1 MSWFIST
8 LIIGISAAFA
18 TTFDDN
24 LYLTAFFGK
33 VNRSF
38 RPKHIIIGEFLGFTT
53 LVCASLPGFFGGMI
67 IPSTW
72 IGLLGLLPIAIGISN
87 LISRAE
93 EGETVQAVSV
103 DLTSPTKSGRHN
115 KSVLATIRDPQTYR
129 VSAVTIANG
138 GNNIGIYVPLF
149 ASSNLPSLG
158 VILCVCYFT
167 VGVWCLL
174 SYNLTRNPLM
184 TPVLTRYG
192 RKIFPF
198 VLIYLGLSILIKSET
213 YRLLPSLAMLSN

>member
-1 MSWFIST
+1 MTWLIST

-38 RPKHIIIGEFLGFTT
+38 RPKHIVLGEFLGFTA
-53 LVCASLPGFFGGMI
+53 LVFASLPGFFGGMI
-67 IPSTW
+67 IPTTW

-87 LISRAE
+87 LISRE
-93 EGETVQAVSV
+93 QQEETVQAVSI
-103 DLTSPTKSGRHN
+103 DLISSVKSGRQK
-115 KSVLATIRDPQTYR
+115 KSLLATIRDPQTYR

-158 VILCVCYFT
+158 VIVCVCYFT
-167 VGVWCLL
+167 VGAWCLL

-198 VLIYLGLSILIKSET
+198 VLIYLGLSILIKSES

>member
-1 MSWFIST
+1 MTWLIST
-8 LIIGISAAFA
+8 LVIGISTALA

-33 VNRSF
+33 VNRTF
-38 RPKHIIIGEFLGFTT
+38 RPKHIVLGEFVGFTA
-53 LVCASLPGFFGGMI
+53 LVLASLPGFFGGLL

-72 IGLLGLLPIAIGISN
+72 IGLLGLLPIIIGISH
-87 LISRAE
+87 LMSREDGGE
-93 EGETVQAVSV
+93 EVQTVSMNF
-103 DLTSPTKSGRHN
+103 TSGANSHRHKKSLWATLRDRH
-115 KSVLATIRDPQTYR
+115 TYR

-158 VILCVCYFT
+158 VILCVCY
-167 VGVWCLL
+167 VAIGVWCCL
-174 SYNLTRNPLM
+174 SYFMTRNPLM
-184 TPVLTRYG
+184 APLLTRYG

-198 VLIYLGLSILIKSET
+198 VLIWLGFSILMKSES
-213 YRLLPSLAMLSN
+213 YRLFI

>member
-1 MSWFIST
+1 MSGLIST
-8 LIIGISAAFA
+8 IVIGISVAIA

-33 VNRSF
+33 VNRTF
-38 RPKHIIIGEFLGFTT
+38 RPQHIILGEFLGFTA
-53 LVCASLPGFFGGMI
+53 LVLASLPGFFGGLI
-67 IPSTW
+67 IPHTW
-72 IGLLGLLPIAIGISN
+72 IGLLGFLPVAIGISH
-87 LISRAE
+87 LMSRENE
-93 EGETVQAVSV
+93 EEEVQAVSV
-103 DLTSPTKSGRHN
+103 NFNSGLQPQRHN
-115 KSVLATIRDPQTYR
+115 KSLFAILRDPQTYR

-158 VILCVCYFT
+158 VILSVCYFA
-167 VGVWCLL
+167 VGVWCFL

-184 TPVLTRYG
+184 APVLTRYS

-198 VLIYLGLSILIKSET
+198 ILIYLGFSILMKSET
-213 YRLLPSLAMLSN
+213 YRLLPSIAMFSN

>member
-1 MSWFIST
+1 MTWLIST
-8 LIIGISAAFA
+8 LVIGISAAFA

-33 VNRSF
+33 VNRTF
-38 RPKHIIIGEFLGFTT
+38 RPKHIVLGEYVGFTA
-53 LVCASLPGFFGGMI
+53 LVLASLPGFFGGLM

-72 IGLLGLLPIAIGISN
+72 IGLLGLLPIIIGISH
-87 LISRAE
+87 LMSRE
-93 EGETVQAVSV
+93 DEGEDVQTVSMNF
-103 DLTSPTKSGRHN
+103 TSGAKYHHHK
-115 KSVLATIRDPQTYR
+115 KSVLATLRDPQTYR

-158 VILCVCYFT
+158 VILCVCYFCI
-167 VGVWCLL
+167 GMWCCL
-174 SYNLTRNPLM
+174 SYFMTRNPLM
-184 TPVLTRYG
+184 APLLTRYG

-198 VLIYLGLSILIKSET
+198 VLIWLGFSILMKSES
-213 YRLLPSLAMLSN
+213 YRLFI

>member
-1 MSWFIST
+1 MSWLIGT

-24 LYLTAFFGK
+24 IYLTAFFGK
-33 VNRSF
+33 VNHVF
-38 RPKHIIIGEFLGFTT
+38 RPKHIIIGEFVGFTA
-53 LVCASLPGFFGGMI
+53 LVLASLPGFFGGLVL
-67 IPSTW
+67 PEAW
-72 IGLLGLLPIAIGISN
+72 IGLLGILPIVIGISN
-87 LISRAE
+87 LMSRDDD
-93 EGETVQAVSV
+93 GDIIQDVSV
-103 DLTSPTKSGRHN
+103 DFRHTVKSRRHK
-115 KSVLATIRDPQTYR
+115 KSLFATLRDPQTYR

-149 ASSNLPSLG
+149 ATTNLPSLG
-158 VILCVCYFT
+158 VILCICYFT

-184 TPVLTRYG
+184 APLMARYG

-198 VLIYLGLSILIKSET
+198 VLIWLGFSIMMKSGT
-213 YRLLPSLAMLSN
+213 FQLVPSVATLLN

>member
-1 MSWFIST
+1 MTWLIST
-8 LIIGISAAFA
+8 LVIGISTALA

-33 VNRSF
+33 VNRTF
-38 RPKHIIIGEFLGFTT
+38 RPKHIVLGEFVGFTA
-53 LVCASLPGFFGGMI
+53 LVLASLPGFFGGLL

-72 IGLLGLLPIAIGISN
+72 IGLLGLLPIIIGISH
-87 LISRAE
+87 LMSREDGGE
-93 EGETVQAVSV
+93 EVQTVSMNF
-103 DLTSPTKSGRHN
+103 TSGAKSHRHK
-115 KSVLATIRDPQTYR
+115 KSLWATLRDPQTYR

-158 VILCVCYFT
+158 VILCVCY
-167 VGVWCLL
+167 VAIGVWCCL
-174 SYNLTRNPLM
+174 SYFMTRNPLM
-184 TPVLTRYG
+184 APLLTRYG

-198 VLIYLGLSILIKSET
+198 VLIWLGFSILMKSES
-213 YRLLPSLAMLSN
+213 YRLFI

>member
-1 MSWFIST
+1 MSWLIST
-8 LIIGISAAFA
+8 LIIGISVAFA

-53 LVCASLPGFFGGMI
+53 LVCASLPGFFGGLL

-87 LISRAE
+87 LISREE

-103 DLTSPTKSGRHN
+103 ELKSHVKSERQN
-115 KSVLATIRDPQTYR
+115 KSLLATIRDPQTYR

-149 ASSNLPSLG
+149 ASSNLPSLS
-158 VILCVCYFT
+158 VILCVCYFSI
-167 VGVWCLL
+167 GVWCFL

-184 TPVLTRYG
+184 TPVLTRFG
-192 RKIFPF
+192 RKVFPF
-198 VLIYLGLSILIKSET
+198 VLIYLGLSILIKSES
-213 YRLLPSLAMLSN
+213 YRLLPNLAMLSN